1 MPDQEMPDQEMP
13 AQQMSAEKLPPILRA
28 FIHELRAIWSRSN
41 DTGAN
46 MRAAQPLLERLILDE
61 ALQRASARWPSTEG
75 RKNLLF
81 YTDPDYGF
89 ALNAVVRVPGRIGN
103 IHDHGPVWVLYGVL
117 TGTESLERY
126 ERLDDGARK
135 DFARIR
141 LSGTGAGATG
151 KSDLV
156 PPHDIHREIGG
167 PSRSV
172 AIILR
177 SARLGDIAQG
187 RYDLASGAV
196 TYGPGPEQIP
206 FSPAV

>member
-1 MPDQEMPDQEMP
+1 MQ
-13 AQQMSAEKLPPILRA
+13 KLPQILQS
-28 FIHELRAIWSRSN
+28 FISDLRAIWSRGAEA
-41 DTGAN
+41 GAN
-46 MRAAQPLLERLILDE
+46 MRAAQPLLEKLLLDE
-61 ALQRASARWPSTEG
+61 GLQKLSSDWPSTEG

-89 ALNAVVRVPGRIGN
+89 AINAVVRVPGRTGN

-141 LSGTGAGATG
+141 LTGVGAGAPG

-156 PPHDIHREIGG
+156 PPHDIHRELGG
-167 PSRSV
+167 PTRSV

-177 SARLGDIAQG
+177 GAQLGEIIQG
-187 RYDLASGAV
+187 RYNLETGEVA
-196 TYGPGPEQIP
+196 YGSGPEQIP
-206 FSPAV
+206 YSISAAA